1 MILNFL
7 DVRSTKAKSPPPPP
21 SPTRDKK
28 RKTMKSP
35 VISALKAALPPTWN
49 TAAALSPSSTCCRG
63 QRRGSPPCQPTRWT
77 PTRSSSRTS
86 RSASASRTRRR
97 RRRMS
102 RRWRQGAV
110 AAAAKIEPEEIVSHP
125 HRHRM
130 SSRPRALSK
139 RKKIRRRRRLSDGA
153 VTPATYFPAAA
164 FSCQSFESG
173 FFRRRLD
180 SPRLTGTF
188 CRRRRHLC

>member
-1 MILNFL
+1 
-7 DVRSTKAKSPPPPP
+7 
-21 SPTRDKK
+21 
-28 RKTMKSP
+28 MKSP
-35 VISALKAALPPTWN
+35 VISALKAALPPSLNTSSS
-49 TAAALSPSSTCCRG
+49 TAAGSSRCRG

-86 RSASASRTRRR
+86 RSASASRTRGR

-102 RRWRQGAV
+102 RRWRQG

-130 SSRPRALSK
+130 SSRPHALSK
-139 RKKIRRRRRLSDGA
+139 RKKIRCRRRRRRLSDEA

-164 FSCQSFESG
+164 AFSCRSFESG
-173 FFRRRLD
+173 CCRRRRLD
-180 SPRLTGTF
+180 SPRRTGTS
-188 CRRRRHLC
+188 CRRRRHLY